1 MALTKVSGDVIQ
13 STINIGVATAT
24 SVNVGSAVTI
34 NSSGIT
40 VVGVVTASRNVIGE
54 LTVNSGA
61 YVSGNLGVG
70 TINPTSTVDIFGLQ
84 ANTGSLSANPPS
96 GTLRLAYDGASNPGN
111 YGSSLVFSQRYFS
124 GQKDQIAVG
133 QISGIKLG
141 GDGGFGGGLT
151 FFTSNGSGNDLAER
165 LRIDSSGNIG
175 IGTVSPGAK
184 LSVYGSGGTS
194 ISLNNSFTGTSA
206 SSGFQLQTGSGGD
219 AYIWN
224 YSNSFIALA
233 TNNTERAR
241 IDSSGKLL
249 VGTTNTYPSST
260 TNTIGIFNGTI
271 LTGSTNG
278 FTTSTSGGN
287 DTAIICGGDIEI
299 ARDGVSGTQR
309 HARIRGVGDSL
320 GGPYSSGIAF
330 DYYNYNGASYVYN
343 EGFRIDSTGNVITP
357 NNIGAGLNIGYK
369 KIVTLS
375 GTYAANTWYNT
386 GIDRTTDT
394 GIYLLN
400 AWVDTYGS
408 GGQSYQE
415 TYIGWFVLPNRASN
429 NTTADTITTHRAGHA
444 PGGEAI
450 QFRTLRTLGASD
462 SKIYLQWLSNFAYTT
477 ALNGTAGRNIQISI
491 HRFATALNNG

>member
-233 TNNTERAR
+233 TNNTEKA
-241 IDSSGKLL
+241 
-249 VGTTNTYPSST
+249 
-260 TNTIGIFNGTI
+260 
-271 LTGSTNG
+271 
-278 FTTSTSGGN
+278 
-287 DTAIICGGDIEI
+287 
-299 ARDGVSGTQR
+299 
-309 HARIRGVGDSL
+309 
-320 GGPYSSGIAF
+320 
-330 DYYNYNGASYVYN
+330 
-343 EGFRIDSTGNVITP
+343 RIDSTGNVTTP
-357 NNIGAGLNIGYK
+357 NNIGAGLDIGYK

-444 PGGEAI
+444 PGGEAV
-450 QFRTLRTLGASD
+450 QFRTLRTLGAD
-462 SKIYLQWLSNFAYTT
+462 GKIYLQWLSNFAYTT